1 MAMLLVI
8 IVLLFI
14 EMVYSGGPHCVGVSE
29 DLARVY
35 RALTM
40 ERANREDAMVVT
52 ITRDG
57 KVYFGSDPVEFDRL
71 GQQIRDQ
78 LNIGTENKVYLKVDG
93 RAKQAVVNRI
103 LAEVSAANIYK
114 IAFLVEQRHAP
125 PPPVP

>member
-14 EMVYSGGPHCVGVSE
+14 EMVYSGPLCDRGVSE
-29 DLARVY
+29 DLPKAY
-35 RALTM
+35 HASKM
-40 ERANREDAMVVT
+40 QRANREDAMVVT

-71 GQQIRDQ
+71 RQRIRDQ

-93 RAKQAVVNRI
+93 RAKQAVVDRI

-114 IAFLVEQRHAP
+114 IAFLVEQRHATSE
-125 PPPVP
+125 